1 MDSPLV
7 YRMLR
12 GLFHK
17 EHFFLEIVLKGPCVG
32 AKLHTNWDQEMSFLP
47 SILIH
52 DSLYAPVSEGELKK
66 SIQNCSPV
74 IL

>member
-7 YRMLR
+7 YRTLR
-12 GLFHK
+12 PLFHK

-32 AKLHTNWDQEMSFLP
+32 GKLHTNWDQEMSFLP

-52 DSLYAPVSEGELKK
+52 DSLYAPVSEGGTEKINTKL
-66 SIQNCSPV
+66 
-74 IL
+74 